1 MEPVGEVPA
10 PGFTGSGINVKIQ
23 ANNDLGM

>member
-10 PGFTGSGINVKIQ
+10 PGFTGSMNNVKIQ